1 MLIEERH
8 HLIIEELESNNKVL
22 VNELSLK
29 LNVSVDTIRR
39 DLIILENEG
48 LLKRTHGGAIPV
60 RKVRVKHPRNYTVKD
75 VEEIDPCYE
84 EIAKEAVQFIKPED
98 TIYIG
103 GSIISYTMLKH
114 LPKDICYTV
123 VTNSIITAD
132 ELRPLE
138 NIEVYIACGKLRG
151 HGTMNDSL
159 TIEFIKNMRI
169 DKAFISGP
177 CISASFGLSNSTFE
191 TANLQRN
198 IIQSSKQVICLAS
211 NSKIGVEAFAKI
223 TDAKDIDILITDSE
237 ALDDEISKLT
247 NLGIKVIVAKN

>member
-8 HLIIEELESNNKVL
+8 HLIIEELEANNKVL

-75 VEEIDPCYE
+75 VEEVDPFYE
-84 EIAKEAVQFIKPED
+84 EIAKEAVKFIKPED

-103 GSIISYTMLKH
+103 GSIISYTMLKY
-114 LPKDICYTV
+114 LPRDIFYTV

-132 ELRPLE
+132 ELRPFE
-138 NIEVYIACGKLRG
+138 NLEVYIACGKVHGR
-151 HGTMNDSL
+151 GTMNDSL
-159 TIEFIKNMRI
+159 TLEFIKNMRI

-177 CISASFGLSNSTFE
+177 CVSASFGLSNSTFE
-191 TANLQRN
+191 MATLQKN
-198 IIQSSKQVICLAS
+198 IIEVSKQVICLAS

-223 TDAKDIDILITDSE
+223 TDVKDIDILITDSE
-237 ALDDEISKLT
+237 ALDDEILKIT
-247 NLGIKVIVAKN
+247 NLGVKVIVAKN

>member
-8 HLIIEELESNNKVL
+8 HLIIEELDANNKVL

-60 RKVRVKHPRNYTVKD
+60 RKVRVKFPRNYTVKD
-75 VEEIDPCYE
+75 VEEIDSCYE
-84 EIAKEAVQFIKPED
+84 EIAKEAVKFIKSED
-98 TIYIG
+98 TVYIG
-103 GSIISYTMLKH
+103 GTIISYTMLKY
-114 LPKDICYTV
+114 LPRDINYTV

-138 NIEVYIACGKLRG
+138 NIEVYIACGKVRG
-151 HGTMNDSL
+151 RGTMNDSL

-177 CISASFGLSNSTFE
+177 CVSSNFGLSNSTFE
-191 TANLQRN
+191 TATLQRN

-223 TDAKDIDILITDSE
+223 TDVKDIDILITDSD
-237 ALDDEISKLT
+237 ALDDEILNII
-247 NLGIKVIVAKN
+247 NLGVKVIVAKN